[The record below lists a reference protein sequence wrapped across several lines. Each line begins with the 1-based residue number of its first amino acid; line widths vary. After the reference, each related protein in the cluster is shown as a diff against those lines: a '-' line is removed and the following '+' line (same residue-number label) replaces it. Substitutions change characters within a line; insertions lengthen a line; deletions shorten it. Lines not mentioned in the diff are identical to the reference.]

1 MDTTYVDREITREE
15 VDASVGPVVL
25 EFGTD
30 WCGHCQAAQM
40 PLEEALAHVDD
51 VRHIKIEDGRG
62 RKLGRSFHVKLW
74 PTFIF
79 LMDGVEVARVVRPRT
94 ADAIRAGLAHF
105 ED

>member
-1 MDTTYVDREITREE
+1 VDTTYVDREITREE

-30 WCGHCQAAQM
+30 WCGHCQAAQG
-40 PLEEALAHVDD
+40 PLAEALAHFDY
-51 VRHIKIEDGRG
+51 VRHLKIEDGRG
-62 RKLGRSFHVKLW
+62 RKLGRSFQVKLW

-79 LMDGVEVARVVRPRT
+79 LLDGVEVARVVRPRT